1 MKFDNERQC
10 YVIEL
15 DNKKVK
21 GTFEVSVFF
30 DLVDTSIRWDENG
43 NRINDPP
50 REYPYI
56 SISSKYNTELI
67 CNRIAY
73 NSYSARAE
81 YRSERGRL
89 SVFSQYGY
97 RKSGFGFDSPAQSF
111 YSEIR
116 KNLEP
121 FLLQIFTD
129 NSAIA
134 RAKLRDLQNKK
145 SRISESINELHNK
158 IESLEKDRT
167 KIDSEIFQKMSE
179 IRKLENKEDE
189 EVKEVK
195 EVVNN

>member
-30 DLVDTSIRWDENG
+30 DLDTSIRWDENG
-43 NRINDPP
+43 NRINEPP
-50 REYPYI
+50 REFPYI

-73 NSYSARAE
+73 SLYSARAE
-81 YRSERGRL
+81 YRSERGGL
-89 SVFSQYGY
+89 SVFSQNGY
-97 RKSGFGFDSPAQSF
+97 RKSCFGFDSPAQSF

-179 IRKLENKEDE
+179 IRKLES
-189 EVKEVK
+189 K
-195 EVVNN
+195 EVVNT